1 MTERHTHAAHSDH
14 ADHSGH
20 AHDDHASHA
29 SHAGHKGH
37 EGHGHDHGHSHGH
50 GGHHHG
56 VPADHN
62 NAFTIAVALNTIFV
76 AIEFAYGYIA
86 NSTALMADAGH
97 NLSDVLGLLLA
108 WGAAVLAKRAPNAR
122 YTYGL
127 RSTSILAALGN
138 AMLLLLAS
146 GAIALESIH
155 RFASPPA
162 VAGMTVTL
170 VALAGIAVNGLSAWL
185 FVKGSKGDLN
195 IRGAYLHLMADA
207 AVSLGVVVAGVA
219 MLLTGWYWLDPV
231 ISLVIV
237 IVIVI
242 GTWGLLRES
251 VQLAL
256 NAVPANI
263 ESDAIAAY
271 LRRQPGVSDIH
282 DLHIWGMSTT
292 ESALTVHLVMPDG
305 YPGDAFMDKVMCE
318 LKDRFSVHHST
329 LQIEQ
334 GTTDH
339 SCILH
344 PATA

>member
-1 MTERHTHAAHSDH
+1 MTDH
-14 ADHSGH
+14 DHQSH
-20 AHDDHASHA
+20 AHHKHEHGHEAHGADDAHDSHA
-29 SHAGHKGH
+29 NAKSHAGHDH
-37 EGHGHDHGHSHGH
+37 HGHGHAGHA
-50 GGHHHG
+50 HHHG
-56 VPADHN
+56 VPDDYS
-62 NAFTIAVALNTIFV
+62 NAFTIAVALNSVFV
-76 AIEFAYGYIA
+76 VIEFAYGYLA

-108 WGAAVLAKRAPNAR
+108 WGAAVLAKRAPSAR

-146 GAIALESIH
+146 GAIAWESIH

-170 VALAGIAVNGLSAWL
+170 VALAGIAVNGISAWL

-219 MLLTGWYWLDPV
+219 MLFTGWYWLDPF
-231 ISLVIV
+231 ISIVIV
-237 IVIVI
+237 GVIVI

-256 NAVPANI
+256 NAVPSNI

-271 LRRQPGVSDIH
+271 LRRQTGVSDIH

-305 YPGDAFMDKVMCE
+305 YPGDAFMDRVMQD
-318 LKDRFSVHHST
+318 LKAQFSVHHST

>member
-1 MTERHTHAAHSDH
+1 MTDRHDHPEHAAH
-14 ADHSGH
+14 AD
-20 AHDDHASHA
+20 
-29 SHAGHKGH
+29 HAGHDHSHDHPRHNHAAPKGH
-37 EGHGHDHGHSHGH
+37 DHAHGHGHSHGH

-56 VPADHN
+56 MPADHN
-62 NAFTIAVALNTIFV
+62 TAFTVAVTLNTIFV
-76 AIEFAYGYIA
+76 AIEFAYGYLA

-108 WGAAVLAKRAPNAR
+108 WGAAVLAKRAPSAR

-146 GAIALESIH
+146 GAIAWESIH
-155 RFASPPA
+155 RFMAPPP

-170 VALAGIAVNGLSAWL
+170 VALAGIAVNGISAWL

-231 ISLVIV
+231 ISIVIV
-237 IVIVI
+237 GVIVI

-256 NAVPANI
+256 NAVPAHI
-263 ESDAIAAY
+263 ESEAIGVY
-271 LRRQPGVSDIH
+271 LRRLPGVSDIH

-292 ESALTVHLVMPDG
+292 ECALTVHLVMPDG
-305 YPGDAFMDKVMCE
+305 YPGDAFMDKVMQE
-318 LKDRFSVHHST
+318 LKAQFSIHHST

-339 SCILH
+339 ACVLH

>member
-1 MTERHTHAAHSDH
+1 MTDH
-14 ADHSGH
+14 DHQSH
-20 AHDDHASHA
+20 AHHKHQHEHDAHNDAQDTHDGHVNAK
-29 SHAGHKGH
+29 SHAGHDH
-37 EGHGHDHGHSHGH
+37 HGHAGHA
-50 GGHHHG
+50 HHHG
-56 VPADHN
+56 VPADFS
-62 NAFTIAVALNTIFV
+62 NAFMIAVALNTVFV
-76 AIEFAYGYIA
+76 VIEFAYGYLA

-108 WGAAVLAKRAPNAR
+108 WGAAVLAKRAPSAR

-146 GAIALESIH
+146 GAIAWESIH
-155 RFASPPA
+155 RFVSPPP

-231 ISLVIV
+231 ISIVIV
-237 IVIVI
+237 GVIVI

-256 NAVPANI
+256 NAVPSNI
-263 ESDAIAAY
+263 ESDAIEAY
-271 LRRQPGVSDIH
+271 LRRQTGVSDIH

-305 YPGDAFMDKVMCE
+305 YPGDAFMDKVMQD
-318 LKDRFSVHHST
+318 LKAQFSVHHST